1 MSDTKVMDLRKEL
14 ESLDQTV
21 RGQFK
26 TEIEL
31 AFKNF
36 YRHDNPE
43 AQDFNFKGLK
53 NEEDLTPLEQK
64 TVRVKPSQAQR
75 E

>member
-53 NEEDLTPLEQK
+53 NEEDLKDITKEKLK
-64 TVRVKPSQAQR
+64 K
-75 E
+75 